1 MLPLPP
7 PPPLPLVNLNYS
19 SVSAPSH
26 KLSQDQLV
34 VFKLL
39 LDRHQLKQAD
49 LPHLKQEDLY
59 HLQRS
64 VMDYHHN
71 RLVHL
76 DHNFHRLEH
85 LDHNNPNRLVLLD
98 HNFKVKDFPLPNNK
112 YPNNF
117 KVKDQYFNNP
127 SKSKGQGNHKVLST
141 LSLLL
146 LNGQGNL
153 KQDHLQVLQSDH
165 PHRDSSNDPN
175 SLEQPEDNQHDL
187 QQDLQV
193 LHQDFQCSTQQ
204 PSEVP
209 DFRFVQKIRI

>member
-1 MLPLPP
+1 M
-7 PPPLPLVNLNYS
+7 
-19 SVSAPSH
+19 
-26 KLSQDQLV
+26 
-34 VFKLL
+34 FKLL
-39 LDRHQLKQAD
+39 LDLHQLKQAD

-76 DHNFHRLEH
+76 DHNSNRLEH

-98 HNFKVKDFPLPNNK
+98 HNFKVKD
-112 YPNNF
+112 
-117 KVKDQYFNNP
+117 QYFNNH
-127 SKSKGQGNHKVLST
+127 SKSKGQGNLKVSH
-141 LSLLL
+141 LSLPL

-165 PHRDSSNDPN
+165 PHKDSSKDPN
-175 SLEQPEDNQHDL
+175 SLEQPEDHQHDL
-187 QQDLQV
+187 LPDLPV

>member
-1 MLPLPP
+1 LPP
-7 PPPLPLVNLNYS
+7 PPPPHLLLVNLNYS
-19 SVSAPSH
+19 SVSAPFH

-39 LDRHQLKQAD
+39 LDLHQLKQAD

-76 DHNFHRLEH
+76 DHNFNRLEH

-98 HNFKVKDFPLPNNK
+98 HNFKVKD
-112 YPNNF
+112 
-117 KVKDQYFNNP
+117 QYFNNP
-127 SKSKGQGNHKVLST
+127 SKYKGQGNHKVLST

-165 PHRDSSNDPN
+165 PHKDSSNDPN

-187 QQDLQV
+187 QQDLLV

-209 DFRFVQKIRI
+209 DFRFVQKLEYNDRGTLQRLPNATR

>member
-1 MLPLPP
+1 M
-7 PPPLPLVNLNYS
+7 
-19 SVSAPSH
+19 
-26 KLSQDQLV
+26 
-34 VFKLL
+34 FKLL
-39 LDRHQLKQAD
+39 LDLHQLKQAD

-76 DHNFHRLEH
+76 DHNSNRLEH

-98 HNFKVKDFPLPNNK
+98 HNFKVKD
-112 YPNNF
+112 
-117 KVKDQYFNNP
+117 QYFNNH
-127 SKSKGQGNHKVLST
+127 SKSKGQGNLKVRLKVSH
-141 LSLLL
+141 LSLPL

-165 PHRDSSNDPN
+165 PHKDSSKDLN
-175 SLEQPEDNQHDL
+175 SLEQPEDHQHDL
-187 QQDLQV
+187 LPDLPV